1 MNGNNKTKFIND
13 SSNHVTNLNRVLKNI
28 KSDIIVNFI
37 YQEQS
42 EVTIVTNK
50 VVSPSDLQTIKQYVK
65 TTNIEAKGVKVSR
78 LS

>member
-37 YQEQS
+37 YQEQL